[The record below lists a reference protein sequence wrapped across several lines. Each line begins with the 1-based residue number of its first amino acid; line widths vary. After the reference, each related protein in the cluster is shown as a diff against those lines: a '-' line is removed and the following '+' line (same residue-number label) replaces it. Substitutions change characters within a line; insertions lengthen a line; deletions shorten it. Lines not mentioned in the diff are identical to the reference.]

1 MYVFIQIHPTTKRDL
16 FSRFN
21 MLQVLLWTLPL
32 FFAAVVYRASF
43 VGLQESLDAL
53 GNVLQKRAFSP
64 CVLHSSHQV
73 LKSLCTGF
81 PLLKWR
87 QCLLAF
93 QAELL
98 IDTGCL

>member
-1 MYVFIQIHPTTKRDL
+1 
-16 FSRFN
+16 

-32 FFAAVVYRASF
+32 FFFFAAVVYRASF

-98 IDTGCL
+98 IDTSCL